1 MSFSEKLTLI
11 SNDKKEIT
19 VDRSVAAMSGLIT
32 DLLDSI
38 DPSDTSAIPLGNVDG
53 KTLQKLLDYCEYH
66 RGNTPVVDTNRV
78 DLTDWEKQY
87 INIQMPELFKLILAA
102 NYLAVV
108 PLLHLACKQVAL
120 VIKTENMQTIKE
132 KFGVTRDFTP
142 EEEERARKD
151 PAWIDTPSL

>member
-1 MSFSEKLTLI
+1 
-11 SNDKKEIT
+11 
-19 VDRSVAAMSGLIT
+19 
-32 DLLDSI
+32 
-38 DPSDTSAIPLGNVDG
+38 
-53 KTLQKLLDYCEYH
+53 
-66 RGNTPVVDTNRV
+66 VDTDRV

-87 INIQMPELFKLILAA
+87 IDIPVPELFELVLAA

-120 VIKTENMQTIKE
+120 VIKNENMQTIKE